1 MRYTHHPRELQSINC
16 LLTLINSK
24 EEEKA
29 LTKYY
34 NLIVFL
40 SWVQEICF
48 LLRLMLFTES
58 PSAAVIISLTLSGTA
73 PKHGFG
79 VAWPAKLNETD
90 LGPRMEGR
98 VCLHS
103 LHKTSGLLTSS

>member
-1 MRYTHHPRELQSINC
+1 VRYTHHPRELQSINR

-40 SWVQEICF
+40 SWAQETPF
-48 LLRLMLFTES
+48 LLRQVLFTES
-58 PSAAVIISLTLSGTA
+58 HHPTIIISLTLG
-73 PKHGFG
+73 
-79 VAWPAKLNETD
+79 
-90 LGPRMEGR
+90 
-98 VCLHS
+98 
-103 LHKTSGLLTSS
+103 GLAC